1 MSRKLKVLD
10 LFSGI
15 GGFALGL
22 DSTGFFE
29 TVKFV
34 EMDKY
39 CQKVL
44 RKNFPNIPIE
54 EDIKNVEGKE
64 YEADVVVGG
73 FPCQPFSVAGKQK
86 GTNDNRY
93 LWPEMLRLIKE
104 IKPEFVIGE
113 NVQGIINLQNGMVL
127 RQVQDELESE
137 GFEVQCFLIPASGIG
152 AWHQRYRV
160 WIVGHSQ
167 HNGLLAAEKRC
178 RDEKDYGGSQK
189 GENETIEPTR
199 TSGSKD
205 NEDVSNT
212 ENWIG
217 QSTERQGRESI
228 RRGSDDR
235 IWSKGKRE
243 NIKTDV
249 SNTDTR
255 LSIGENEEVQTRR
268 DTVDSSSSRGGD
280 ENVSNT
286 KQERLQRYDK
296 LQAEQT
302 ETSIGSVERGSTKKN
317 VSDTEI
323 IGTRESRNIDQ
334 EKRNESSGSTQ
345 SNSSSQDVSNT
356 NSGIRGGGRTI
367 GQSGENKVW
376 RFYSEEEEQTTH
388 DLRSETIGR
397 DALFREEKI
406 ILQSNNE
413 RQQESNTSKES
424 EGQTLDNRRYDK
436 HERDVTDTN
445 EQRTQ
450 VSTEGEYTGI
460 EMFGSSSQKTWWQTQ
475 SDLCGV
481 PNGISYGLDKNR
493 ANRIKT
499 LGNAIVPQIAREI
512 GLAIKKV
519 VSEDII

>member
-1 MSRKLKVLD
+1 MKKLKVLD

-34 EMDKY
+34 EKDKY

-54 EDIKNVEGKE
+54 EDIKNVKGKE
-64 YEADVVVGG
+64 YSADVVVGG

-86 GTNDNRY
+86 GTNDDRY
-93 LWPEMLRLIKE
+93 LWPEMLRLIRE

-113 NVQGIINLQNGMVL
+113 NVQGIINLQDGMVL

-189 GENETIEPTR
+189 GKNETIESTR
-199 TSGSKD
+199 TSGSRD
-205 NEDVSNT
+205 NE
-212 ENWIG
+212 
-217 QSTERQGRESI
+217 
-228 RRGSDDR
+228 
-235 IWSKGKRE
+235 
-243 NIKTDV
+243 DV

-255 LSIGENEEVQTRR
+255 LSIGENEEIQTRGY
-268 DTVDSSSSRGGD
+268 TI
-280 ENVSNT
+280 NN
-286 KQERLQRYDK
+286 
-296 LQAEQT
+296 
-302 ETSIGSVERGSTKKN
+302 GSK
-317 VSDTEI
+317 
-323 IGTRESRNIDQ
+323 
-334 EKRNESSGSTQ
+334 
-345 SNSSSQDVSNT
+345 DVSNT
-356 NSGIRGGGRTI
+356 NSSLRGGGRTI
-367 GQSGENKVW
+367 PPGGENKVW
-376 RFYSEEEEQTTH
+376 RFRVEEEGIR
-388 DLRSETIGR
+388 DNVRIETIGR
-397 DALFREEKI
+397 DAVSGEGETDVSDTEHEGLQGGQRNDKREGRQ
-406 ILQSNNE
+406 ILS
-413 RQQESNTSKES
+413 S
-424 EGQTLDNRRYDK
+424 EQYDGDK
-436 HERDVTDTN
+436 VRSETGRIDGIQREERDVTDTN
-445 EQRTQ
+445 NERTQ
-450 VSTEGEYTGI
+450 VSAERGHTGI
-460 EMFGSSSQKTWWQTQ
+460 KMSGSSGQKTWWQIE

-481 PNGISYGLDKNR
+481 PNGISYELDKDR

-519 VSEDII
+519 MQ

>member
-1 MSRKLKVLD
+1 MERKLKVLD

-34 EMDKY
+34 EKDKY

-64 YEADVVVGG
+64 YSADVVVGG

-86 GTNDNRY
+86 GTNDDRY
-93 LWPEMLRLIKE
+93 LWPEMLRLIRE

-127 RQVQDELESE
+127 RQVQDQLESE

-189 GENETIEPTR
+189 GQNETIESTR
-199 TSGSKD
+199 TSGSRD

-212 ENWIG
+212 EC
-217 QSTERQGRESI
+217 ERTKRSEEDRSLFKNRGDEILTDRLQTSKTTYVGGNSDSGRET
-228 RRGSDDR
+228 
-235 IWSKGKRE
+235 KK
-243 NIKTDV
+243 DV
-249 SNTDTR
+249 PNTHTR
-255 LSIGENEEVQTRR
+255 LSIRENEEIQARR
-268 DTVDSSSSRGGD
+268 ETIDSSSSRGS
-280 ENVSNT
+280 E
-286 KQERLQRYDK
+286 
-296 LQAEQT
+296 
-302 ETSIGSVERGSTKKN
+302 
-317 VSDTEI
+317 
-323 IGTRESRNIDQ
+323 
-334 EKRNESSGSTQ
+334 
-345 SNSSSQDVSNT
+345 DVSNT
-356 NSGIRGGGRTI
+356 NSSMRGGRRTI
-367 GQSGENKVW
+367 PLGGENKVW
-376 RFYSEEEEQTTH
+376 RFRVEEEGIR
-388 DLRSETIGR
+388 DNVRIETIGR
-397 DALFREEKI
+397 NALSREDVSNSNGER
-406 ILQSNNE
+406 LQGRGIS
-413 RQQESNTSKES
+413 
-424 EGQTLDNRRYDK
+424 
-436 HERDVTDTN
+436 TDLET
-445 EQRTQ
+445 EQR
-450 VSTEGEYTGI
+450 SIDAKNSI
-460 EMFGSSSQKTWWQTQ
+460 EEQQTWWQIE

-481 PNGISYGLDKNR
+481 PNGISYELDKDR

-499 LGNAIVPQIAREI
+499 LGNAIVPQIAREF

-519 VSEDII
+519 LSDEDII